1 MTSTLT
7 IPAGTQIVGEA
18 WSVIAGK
25 GSAFQNQASP
35 QVVVQVGAPG
45 SQGVV
50 EITDILFSTI
60 GPGTVPVLDHRA
72 PKCLR
77 RCVSDAGAIVVEWN
91 VKQPN
96 GQNGGA
102 GMWDS
107 HIRFSFLFCLTLI

>member
-35 QVVVQVGAPG
+35 QPVVQVGAPG

-50 EITDILFSTI
+50 EITDMLFSTI
-60 GPGTVPVLDHRA
+60 GPSMVSIKDYRA
-72 PKCLR
+72 SKC
-77 RCVSDAGAIVVEWN
+77 
-91 VKQPN
+91 
-96 GQNGGA
+96 
-102 GMWDS
+102 
-107 HIRFSFLFCLTLI
+107 